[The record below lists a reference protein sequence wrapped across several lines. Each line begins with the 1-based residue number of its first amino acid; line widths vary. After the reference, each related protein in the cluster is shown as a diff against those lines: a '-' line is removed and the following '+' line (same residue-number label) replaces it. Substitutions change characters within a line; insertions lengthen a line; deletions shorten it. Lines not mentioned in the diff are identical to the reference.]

1 MKTSLTKQNYGRQS
15 HFIVNAKYSFSC
27 SEIDLILTLLTAINK
42 EDNDFKDYDFDI
54 KELENKTLRRW
65 NSTRLQ
71 KTAEAL
77 LSKTLKIKISKDE
90 WQMFNWFSYF
100 AYKKGVLTCRFDKAL
115 KPFLLELKERFVSS
129 DLRMLLPMRSS
140 YSKRMY
146 LLLKEYSKIGS
157 RTFNVEELQEI
168 LKVPKSHQER
178 YSKFKSDVLK
188 RAETDINKF
197 TDLEV
202 KLSEKKRAKKV
213 VEITYSIKKNHTDL
227 QTFISVIRELYTNK
241 ILHFS
246 KDNRPIMCNIKGFL
260 YYSDDEKK
268 SYIDQKEAQKLWEY
282 LHENREKLYVFKQN
296 LEESKQHA
304 YLSSMSI
311 FKEYLKEKFAYEKIT
326 ELTKRDSE
334 ETVNISIFPNG
345 RLFDMSGEQ
354 FSDETIDKVWKILY
368 TMGKEEK
375 LDIFEGE

>member
-1 MKTSLTKQNYGRQS
+1 MTNKKICLVAGKSGGHIIPCITEAAKFIKENYKILFFSTKTKLDQTVLENNSFNHIQLELENFPYNKIWLYPK
-15 HFIVNAKYSFSC
+15 FIWNFIQVFLNSR
-27 SEIDLILTLLTAINK
+27 
-42 EDNDFKDYDFDI
+42 I

-100 AYKKGVLTCRFDKAL
+100 AYKKGVITCRFDKAL
-115 KPFLLELKERFVSS
+115 KPYLLELKERFVSS

-213 VEITYSIKKNHTDL
+213 VEITYTIKKNHTDL
-227 QTFISVIRELYTNK
+227 KTLFRLLK
-241 ILHFS
+241 L
-246 KDNRPIMCNIKGFL
+246 
-260 YYSDDEKK
+260 KK
-268 SYIDQKEAQKLWEY
+268 
-282 LHENREKLYVFKQN
+282 H
-296 LEESKQHA
+296 
-304 YLSSMSI
+304 
-311 FKEYLKEKFAYEKIT
+311 T
-326 ELTKRDSE
+326 
-334 ETVNISIFPNG
+334 
-345 RLFDMSGEQ
+345 
-354 FSDETIDKVWKILY
+354 
-368 TMGKEEK
+368 
-375 LDIFEGE
+375 